1 MKILIFSGT
10 TEGREISYRL
20 QSLGHKVTVSV
31 ATKFGRAVQESGQP
45 AGGGQAALGE
55 RQRPAGGDQAASQ
68 AALGERQRP
77 AGGGQAAGQAA
88 LGESRVQVLEG
99 RMDETEM
106 ARVIPGFDLCIDAT
120 HPYATGAGE
129 NIRKAA
135 KEAGV
140 RLLRLE
146 REKSPVPDGTVV
158 CESAGQAAEFLKNT
172 EGNIL
177 LTCGVKS
184 LPAFKGIPANRLI
197 VRIIPSEESLRLT
210 LAAGISPAGIIA
222 MEGPFSREF
231 NELLIRE
238 KGVRYLVTKDG
249 GKAGGFPQKADAC
262 RNCGAIL
269 VLIRRPEGREGYTM
283 DRILEMLGKE
293 A

>member
-20 QSLGHKVTVSV
+20 RSLGHEVTVSV
-31 ATKFGRAVQESGQP
+31 ATKFGKAVQESGQP
-45 AGGGQAALGE
+45 AGAEAACGNSKCGVMPVQERRGPAGDRQAAFE
-55 RQRPAGGDQAASQ
+55 
-68 AALGERQRP
+68 
-77 AGGGQAAGQAA
+77 
-88 LGESRVQVLEG
+88 ESRVQVLQG

-106 ARVIPGFDLCIDAT
+106 AGVISGFDLCIDAT
-120 HPYATGAGE
+120 HPYAADAGE

-135 KEAGV
+135 KGAGV

-146 REKSPVPDGTVV
+146 REKSPVPDGAIV
-158 CESAGQAAEFLKNT
+158 CERAEQAAEYLKNA
-172 EGNIL
+172 EGTIL

-184 LPAFKGIPANRLI
+184 LPAFSVIPAERLI
-197 VRIIPSEESLRLT
+197 VRIIPSEESLRQALS
-210 LAAGISPAGIIA
+210 AGIPPANIIA

-238 KGVRYLVTKDG
+238 KQVRYLVTKDG
-249 GKAGGFPQKADAC
+249 GRAGGFPQKADAC
-262 RNCGAIL
+262 RNCGTVL

-283 DRILEMLGKE
+283 DRILEMLGKK